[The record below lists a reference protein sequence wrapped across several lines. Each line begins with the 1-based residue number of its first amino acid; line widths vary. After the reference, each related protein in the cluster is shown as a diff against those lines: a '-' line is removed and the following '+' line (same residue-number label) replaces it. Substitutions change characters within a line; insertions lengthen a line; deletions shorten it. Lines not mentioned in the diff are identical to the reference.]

1 MHRRNINRFDAHKTD
16 LFGEENNRATGE
28 KRDRKEG
35 KKKRTNV
42 LITLN
47 EKIYEYEVLTS
58 QM

>member
-28 KRDRKEG
+28 KKIEKKEE
-35 KKKRTNV
+35 KRTNV

-47 EKIYEYEVLTS
+47 EIYEHEVLTS

>member
-35 KKKRTNV
+35 RKKKNQRTHYSKRKN
-42 LITLN
+42 LRI
-47 EKIYEYEVLTS
+47 
-58 QM
+58 